1 MKKEYNHGEH
11 MAQISKLKTL
21 YDIILMIQKEVVKEK
36 VILDKLEKT
45 EKEYKN
51 VK

>member
-1 MKKEYNHGEH
+1 MKFEKPKN
-11 MAQISKLKTL
+11 KLIQW
-21 YDIILMIQKEVVKEK
+21 YDKK

-51 VK
+51 VKWRWTIKKNRQGYR